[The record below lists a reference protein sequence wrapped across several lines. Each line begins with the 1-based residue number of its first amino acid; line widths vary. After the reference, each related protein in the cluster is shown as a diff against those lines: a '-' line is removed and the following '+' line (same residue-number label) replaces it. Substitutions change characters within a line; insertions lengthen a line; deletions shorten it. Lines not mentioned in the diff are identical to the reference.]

1 MPSTQKLL
9 FSSLNWS
16 FKKPS
21 HLSLLFSGTLHS
33 VGYIFPFLPCLLLI
47 FFPHLFVVSSDNHL
61 FSLKPV
67 GMLSQTLW
75 QGLWEICWN
84 LPLKSFFISWLGS
97 KNPIH
102 TVNHSRTRNRLPSM
116 CHTCL
121 GAAQRRD
128 WLLGLAVRCKWET
141 PPGF

>member
-9 FSSLNWS
+9 FSSLHWS

-47 FFPHLFVVSSDNHL
+47 FFPQLLVVSSDNHL

-102 TVNHSRTRNRLPSM
+102 TGNHSRTRNRLPSM
-116 CHTCL
+116 CHMCL